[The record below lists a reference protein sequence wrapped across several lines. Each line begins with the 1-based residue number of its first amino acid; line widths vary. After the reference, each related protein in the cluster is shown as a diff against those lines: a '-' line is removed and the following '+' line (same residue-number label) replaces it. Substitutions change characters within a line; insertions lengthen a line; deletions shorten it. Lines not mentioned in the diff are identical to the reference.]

1 MKKKSL
7 FLGGALMFAMTFSTT
22 VLTSCHDDDKKYE
35 EVEDPL
41 RSQTAY
47 YIAGT
52 ITDANGPLAGA
63 TVKSGEYSATTD
75 AKGVYSLTV
84 NKTGIYTLTVTA
96 EGHDDYEATAEFTD
110 GTANH
115 SLMV

>member
-84 NKTGIYTLTVTA
+84 NKTGIYINPEKPDVPLNKNDAFQKVQKRRVQ
-96 EGHDDYEATAEFTD
+96 EKR
-110 GTANH
+110 
-115 SLMV
+115 

>member
-1 MKKKSL
+1 
-7 FLGGALMFAMTFSTT
+7 MFAMTFSTT

-63 TVKSGEYSATTD
+63 TVKAANTLPQPMQRRILTD
-75 AKGVYSLTV
+75 CEQNRHLHAHCNS
-84 NKTGIYTLTVTA
+84 
-96 EGHDDYEATAEFTD
+96 
-110 GTANH
+110 
-115 SLMV
+115 

>member
-52 ITDANGPLAGA
+52 IPKQRNKLRERRPMP
-63 TVKSGEYSATTD
+63 TVHWQEPP
-75 AKGVYSLTV
+75 
-84 NKTGIYTLTVTA
+84 
-96 EGHDDYEATAEFTD
+96 
-110 GTANH
+110 
-115 SLMV
+115 

>member
-63 TVKSGEYSATTD
+63 TVKILCHNRCKRRILTD
-75 AKGVYSLTV
+75 CEQNRHLHAHCNS
-84 NKTGIYTLTVTA
+84 
-96 EGHDDYEATAEFTD
+96 
-110 GTANH
+110 
-115 SLMV
+115 

>member
-47 YIAGT
+47 YIAG
-52 ITDANGPLAGA
+52 
-63 TVKSGEYSATTD
+63 
-75 AKGVYSLTV
+75 
-84 NKTGIYTLTVTA
+84 
-96 EGHDDYEATAEFTD
+96 
-110 GTANH
+110 
-115 SLMV
+115 

>member
-52 ITDANGPLAGA
+52 ITDANGPLAGKA
-63 TVKSGEYSATTD
+63 ANTLPQPMQKA
-75 AKGVYSLTV
+75 
-84 NKTGIYTLTVTA
+84 YT
-96 EGHDDYEATAEFTD
+96 H
-110 GTANH
+110 
-115 SLMV
+115 

>member
-47 YIAGT
+47 SLQV
-52 ITDANGPLAGA
+52 PLPMP
-63 TVKSGEYSATTD
+63 TVHWQEPP
-75 AKGVYSLTV
+75 
-84 NKTGIYTLTVTA
+84 
-96 EGHDDYEATAEFTD
+96 
-110 GTANH
+110 
-115 SLMV
+115 

>member
-63 TVKSGEYSATTD
+63 TVKPQLDGGKCKNVNNHRIRRD
-75 AKGVYSLTV
+75 AG
-84 NKTGIYTLTVTA
+84 G
-96 EGHDDYEATAEFTD
+96 
-110 GTANH
+110 
-115 SLMV
+115 

>member
-41 RSQTAY
+41 EVKQPT
-47 YIAGT
+47 T
-52 ITDANGPLAGA
+52 LQVPLPMP
-63 TVKSGEYSATTD
+63 TVHWQEPP
-75 AKGVYSLTV
+75 
-84 NKTGIYTLTVTA
+84 
-96 EGHDDYEATAEFTD
+96 
-110 GTANH
+110 
-115 SLMV
+115 

>member
-1 MKKKSL
+1 
-7 FLGGALMFAMTFSTT
+7 MFAMTFSTT

-63 TVKSGEYSATTD
+63 TVKAANTLPQPMQK
-75 AKGVYSLTV
+75 A
-84 NKTGIYTLTVTA
+84 YT
-96 EGHDDYEATAEFTD
+96 H
-110 GTANH
+110 
-115 SLMV
+115 